1 MNMDKNQSNWIVA
14 GLVLA
19 GLLLIATMV
28 AHGFRRE
35 AAQSPAGAASV
46 AGTTAGVQIERR
58 KVPGLSADEIR
69 NAGLSLKEAMYYE
82 KLPGGKVQCTLCPVM
97 CVLGEGERGSCRARI
112 NIGGILRTLVYGR
125 LLAMND
131 DPIEKK
137 PLFHY
142 LPGSRSLSIATAGCN
157 LGCVFCQNWQITQAL
172 PEEAPYRAATPE
184 QVVAEAKRLGCRSI
198 SYTYTEPTV
207 FYEFMLDCARLAHKE
222 GIRNV
227 WVTCGYIN
235 PTPLRELCKVLDAA
249 NIDVKGF
256 DEAYYQRYCGGS
268 LEPVLTAL
276 RIAREEKVWV
286 EVTNLIVPGG
296 NDDPRMIADLC
307 KWQAAHLGPD
317 VPMHFSR
324 FFPMY
329 RMLDAAPTPLE
340 TLQTAARIAH
350 DAGIRYVY
358 VGNIDTPAGEDTLC
372 PKCGRA
378 LVQRQGFI
386 VKRNDIR
393 DGRCPYCGAEIA
405 GVWTAK

>member
-1 MNMDKNQSNWIVA
+1 MESGRTDWIVT

-19 GLLLIATMV
+19 GLALIATIV
-28 AHGFRRE
+28 THGFRGK
-35 AAQSPAGAASV
+35 AAASSPGAAAAAGALI
-46 AGTTAGVQIERR
+46 QRR
-58 KVPGLSADEIR
+58 IVPGLTADEIR
-69 NAGLSLKEAMYYE
+69 RAGLSLREAMYYE

-112 NIGGILRTLVYGR
+112 NIGGMLRTLVYGH
-125 LLAMND
+125 LLAAND

-137 PLFHY
+137 PLFHF
-142 LPGSRSLSIATAGCN
+142 LPGSRSFSIATAGCN
-157 LGCVFCQNWQITQAL
+157 LGCVFCQNWQISQAL
-172 PEEAPYRAATPE
+172 PEEAPGETVTPE
-184 QVVAEAKRLGCRSI
+184 QVVAQAKRLGCRSI

-207 FYEFMLDCARLAHKE
+207 FYEFMLDCARLAHRE

-249 NIDVKGF
+249 NINVKGF
-256 DEAYYQRYCGGS
+256 DESYYRRYTGGS

-276 RIAREEKVWV
+276 RIAHEEKVWL

-296 NDDPRMIADLC
+296 NDSPRTIADLC
-307 KWQAAHLGPD
+307 QWHMAHLGPD

-329 RMLDAAPTPLE
+329 RMQDAAPTPLD
-340 TLQTAARIAH
+340 TLQNAARIAR

-358 VGNIDTPAGEDTLC
+358 VGNIATPAGEDTVC
-372 PKCGRA
+372 PKCGRT

-386 VKRNDIR
+386 VVRNEIR
-393 DGRCPYCGAEIA
+393 DGRCPYCGAPIA
-405 GVWTAK
+405 GVWNAK

>member
-1 MNMDKNQSNWIVA
+1 MESRANNWIVA

-19 GLLLIATMV
+19 GLLLISTIV
-28 AHGFRRE
+28 AQGFGRD
-35 AAQSPAGAASV
+35 AAPSPAGHA
-46 AGTTAGVQIERR
+46 AGVQIERR
-58 KVPGLSADEIR
+58 KVPGLTADEIR
-69 NAGLSLKEAMYYE
+69 SAGLSLKEAMYYE
-82 KLPGGKVQCTLCPVM
+82 KLAGGKVQCTLCPVM

-112 NIGGILRTLVYGR
+112 NIGGILRTLIYGR
-125 LLAMND
+125 LLAQND

-137 PLFHY
+137 PLFHF

-157 LGCVFCQNWQITQAL
+157 LGCVFCQNWQISQAL
-172 PEEAPYRAATPE
+172 PEAASYQVVTPE

-207 FYEFMLDCARLAHKE
+207 FYEFMLDCARLAHQA

-249 NIDVKGF
+249 NIDIKAF
-256 DEAYYQRYCGGS
+256 DEAYYRRYCGGS

-276 RIAREEKVWV
+276 RIAHEEKVWV

-307 KWQAAHLGPD
+307 KWHVAHLGPD

-329 RMLDAAPTPLE
+329 RMLDDAPTPLE
-340 TLQTAARIAH
+340 TLLAAARIAR

-358 VGNIDTPAGEDTLC
+358 VGNIATPSGEDTIC
-372 PKCGRA
+372 PKCGRV
-378 LVQRQGFI
+378 LVQRQGFL
-386 VKRNDIR
+386 VLRNEIR
-393 DGRCPYCGAEIA
+393 DGRCPDCGAEIP
-405 GVWTAK
+405 GVWAAK

>member
-1 MNMDKNQSNWIVA
+1 VESRANNFIVA

-19 GLLLIATMV
+19 GLMLIAGMV

-35 AAQSPAGAASV
+35 AAASSANSPVAAAGAR
-46 AGTTAGVQIERR
+46 IERR

-69 NAGLSLKEAMYYE
+69 GAGLSLKEAMYYE
-82 KLPGGKVQCTLCPVM
+82 KLAGGKVRCTLCPTM
-97 CVLGEGERGSCRARI
+97 CVLDERERGSCRARI

-125 LLAMND
+125 VLAQND

-142 LPGSRSLSIATAGCN
+142 LPGSRSFSIATAGCN
-157 LGCVFCQNWQITQAL
+157 LGCVFCQNWQISQAL
-172 PEEAPYRAATPE
+172 PEEAPYRAVTPE

-207 FYEFMLDCARLAHKE
+207 FYEFMLDCCRLAHRE

-235 PTPLRELCKVLDAA
+235 PAPLRELCKVLDAA

-256 DEAYYQRYCGGS
+256 DEAYYRRYCGGS

-296 NDDPRMIADLC
+296 NDDPRMIAGLC
-307 KWQAAHLGPD
+307 KWHMAHLGPD
-317 VPMHFSR
+317 VPLHFSR
-324 FFPMY
+324 FFPKYQMA
-329 RMLDAAPTPLE
+329 DASSTPLN
-340 TLQTAARIAH
+340 TLLTAAKIARE
-350 DAGIRYVY
+350 AGIRYVY
-358 VGNIDTPAGEDTLC
+358 IGNVATPSGEDTLC

-378 LVQRQGFI
+378 LVRRQGFI
-386 VKRNDIR
+386 VLSNAIRN
-393 DGRCPYCGAEIA
+393 GHCPDCGAEIA
-405 GVWTAK
+405 GAWTAK